1 MDMDCTTVA
10 STLIDRTCNQAE
22 ISWSDIVCR
31 HVLNS
36 DGFDTRAALLSVN
49 NGLAYLLLLIRFGHP
64 RPWPQAME
72 GKLRLLGT
80 GAFCCRDATV
90 ELRRKK
96 TSPVC
101 SPTVLPLFLF
111 SRGFS
116 TPYPRL
122 RRAASQPTCVRR
134 SDPCRGSRPPTA
146 APGAGFCSTNFCPQS
161 SPPSMWR
168 SSVPLQERE
177 RGGSCRLGNGERD

>member
-10 STLIDRTCNQAE
+10 STLIDQTCNQAE

-122 RRAASQPTCVRR
+122 RRAASQPTCVR
-134 SDPCRGSRPPTA
+134 PVSRLP
-146 APGAGFCSTNFCPQS
+146 STNCCTRRRLLLDEFLPPIISSLDVAFKCP
-161 SPPSMWR
+161 SPG
-168 SSVPLQERE
+168 EGE
-177 RGGSCRLGNGERD
+177 RGQLSAW